1 MLTFYF
7 FHTYWDLHL
16 IKRSCK
22 IRTKYTINQSEKWT
36 TVQILRSF
44 NKIHERWHFAVEG
57 NERAAFCKN
66 RLCVSAR
73 GLCMHALRAYL
84 HARFAALRVTHR
96 SRWLFLL
103 EAVLATKA
111 KWKKQCQDLLSLND
125 QLDDFI
131 DEEESENTRAK
142 TDGDVSLLE
151 YLSSKEG
158 RA

>member
-1 MLTFYF
+1 
-7 FHTYWDLHL
+7 
-16 IKRSCK
+16 
-22 IRTKYTINQSEKWT
+22 
-36 TVQILRSF
+36 
-44 NKIHERWHFAVEG
+44 
-57 NERAAFCKN
+57 
-66 RLCVSAR
+66 
-73 GLCMHALRAYL
+73 MHALRAYL
-84 HARFAALRVTHR
+84 HARFAGLRVTHR
-96 SRWLFLL
+96 SRWLFLS